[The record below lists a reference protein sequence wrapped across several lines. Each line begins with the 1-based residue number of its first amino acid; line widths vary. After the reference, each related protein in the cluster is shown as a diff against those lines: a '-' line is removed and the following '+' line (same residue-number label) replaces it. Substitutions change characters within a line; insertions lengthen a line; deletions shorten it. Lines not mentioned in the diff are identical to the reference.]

1 MSHYERA
8 KKYEKNNQILKALE
22 EYKQAILEGD
32 EVENCK
38 IALLRLDREW
48 QKFEGVDEEKKL
60 LFVIA
65 QSDEEMQRLE
75 GWLLR

>member
-8 KKYEKNNQILKALE
+8 KKYEKDNQILEALE

-38 IALLRLDREW
+38 IALLRLNGEW
-48 QKFEGVDEEKKL
+48 QTFEGVDEEKRL
-60 LFVIA
+60 LFAMA